1 MAIEAVGGEVVAF
14 DADAVTPE
22 AGEGAA
28 AEIYHTHRGLDAATS
43 CNDYVATGLL
53 MQARALRIRVPKDI
67 CIAGFDNI
75 DSARFVSLTTIDMGS
90 EHNGLRRR
98 ANYWIFRAMPFLNT
112 RAQAVSRAKA
122 YYDEAR
128 FALEF

>member
-1 MAIEAVGGEVVAF
+1 MRQGREQRRRFTIRTEAWTQRPVA
-14 DADAVTPE
+14 T
-22 AGEGAA
+22 
-28 AEIYHTHRGLDAATS
+28 T
-43 CNDYVATGLL
+43 YVATGLL